1 MKTMT
6 QFQGELSFGRVRI
19 PFDVPAGS
27 HCVTITG
34 TTVKKGFLYAAAYDA
49 NQAFRGKVLFEKAHK
64 SLTIQTQNS
73 GLGAIDGA
81 IPSGEWFLELYNL
94 EGEFRT
100 ERAMQYQVDVLCTD
114 ELVNHFNELGTDGI
128 ESELELN
135 PTVTMDHDIEFDY
148 SHMLSSDSRWY
159 RGDLHAHTQLSDGH
173 NTLAAAKD
181 IVESQGLDFFF
192 FTEHNICQP
201 KLPVSNQ
208 CLFLPALEVTTDLG
222 HFNVHGPVK
231 SLDLRNV
238 EHSSQATME
247 AGLCLARS
255 GHNGGHSSLGINHPM
270 MKPWHCHYD
279 QVDLSQVSTF
289 EVCCDPTWSTSPKAT
304 EEALLVLN
312 EMWNCGQRI
321 TAIGGS
327 DSHLEPH
334 ERNPKSDEP
343 SIYGDPSTFVYSHG
357 LSGEGIL
364 SGLRNGQVYL
374 ERRCG
379 LKFDIN
385 LGDLLPGNDS
395 QGQALSYRIA
405 VTDSENPYYAECVVD
420 GEIVDRIALSDELQS
435 IHIDEGYRWCR
446 VDIRRGELSSALIN
460 STQPSSNEHEF
471 EGCINAVFDGKQP
484 EFNQPLVRTWGELM
498 ERMSRDEV

>member
-1 MKTMT
+1 MT
-6 QFQGELSFGRVRI
+6 QFQGELPFGRVRI

-27 HCVTITG
+27 HSVIITG
-34 TTVKKGFLYAAAYDA
+34 TTVTKGFLYAAAYDA

-64 SLTIQTQNS
+64 SLTIQPENS

-81 IPSGEWFLELYNL
+81 IPLGEWFLELYNL

-100 ERAMQYQVDVLCTD
+100 ERAMQYQVDVLCSE
-114 ELVNHFNELGTDGI
+114 ELVNSDA
-128 ESELELN
+128 ELELT
-135 PTVTMDHDIEFDY
+135 PTVTSDHDIEFDY
-148 SHMLSSDSRWY
+148 SYMLSSDSRWY

-201 KLPVSNQ
+201 KLPVSKQ

-222 HFNVHGPVK
+222 HFNVHGSVK

-247 AGLCLARS
+247 AGLNLAKS
-255 GHNGGHSSLGINHPM
+255 GHSSLGINHPM
-270 MKPWHCHYD
+270 MKPWHWHYD
-279 QVDLSQVSTF
+279 QVDLNQVSTF

-343 SIYGDPSTFVYSHG
+343 SIYGDPSTLVYSHG

-395 QGQALSYRIA
+395 QGQALTYRIA
-405 VTDSENPYYAECVVD
+405 ISDSENPYYAECVVD

-446 VDIRRGELSSALIN
+446 VDIRRGDLSSALIN
-460 STQPSSNEHEF
+460 STQTASDDLEF

>member
-1 MKTMT
+1 MT
-6 QFQGELSFGRVRI
+6 QFQGELPFGRVRI

-34 TTVKKGFLYAAAYDA
+34 TTVKKGFLYAADYDA

-64 SLTIQTQNS
+64 SLTIQPQNS

-81 IPSGEWFLELYNL
+81 IPSGEWFLEFYNL

-100 ERAMQYQVDVLCTD
+100 ERAMQYQVDVLCSD
-114 ELVNHFNELGTDGI
+114 ELVNHSNELGTDGI

-135 PTVTMDHDIEFDY
+135 PTVTADHDIEFDY
-148 SHMLSSDSRWY
+148 SHMLSSNSRWY

-247 AGLCLARS
+247 AGLSLARS

-270 MKPWHCHYD
+270 MKPWHWHYD

-334 ERNPKSDEP
+334 ERNPKADEP

-395 QGQALSYRIA
+395 QGQALTYRIA
-405 VTDSENPYYAECVVD
+405 VSDSENPYYAECVVD
-420 GEIVDRIALSDELQS
+420 GEIVERIALSDELQS
-435 IHIDEGYRWCR
+435 LHIDEGYRWCR
-446 VDIRRGELSSALIN
+446 VDIRRGDLPFSTGSK
-460 STQPSSNEHEF
+460 STQSSSSENEF

>member
-6 QFQGELSFGRVRI
+6 QFQGELPFGRVRI

-27 HCVTITG
+27 HSVIITG
-34 TTVKKGFLYAAAYDA
+34 TTVTKGFLYAAAYDA

-64 SLTIQTQNS
+64 SLTIQPENS

-81 IPSGEWFLELYNL
+81 IPLGEWFLELYNL

-100 ERAMQYQVDVLCTD
+100 ERAMQYQVDVLCSE
-114 ELVNHFNELGTDGI
+114 ELVNSDA
-128 ESELELN
+128 ELELT
-135 PTVTMDHDIEFDY
+135 PTVTSDHDIEFDY
-148 SHMLSSDSRWY
+148 SYMLSSDSRWY

-201 KLPVSNQ
+201 KLPVSKQ

-222 HFNVHGPVK
+222 HFNVHGSVK
-231 SLDLRNV
+231 SLDLRDV

-247 AGLCLARS
+247 AGLNLAKS
-255 GHNGGHSSLGINHPM
+255 GHSSLGINHPM
-270 MKPWHCHYD
+270 MKPWHWHYD
-279 QVDLSQVSTF
+279 QVDLGQVSTF

-395 QGQALSYRIA
+395 QGQALTYRIA
-405 VTDSENPYYAECVVD
+405 VSDAENPYYAECVVD
-420 GEIVDRIALSDELQS
+420 GEVVERIALSDELQS

-446 VDIRRGELSSALIN
+446 VDIRRGELSSILMN
-460 STQPSSNEHEF
+460 STQSACDEREF

>member
-1 MKTMT
+1 MTMT
-6 QFQGELSFGRVRI
+6 QFQGELPFGRVSI

-27 HCVTITG
+27 MSVVITG

-64 SLTIQTQNS
+64 SLTIQPENS
-73 GLGAIDGA
+73 GLGAIDGV
-81 IPSGEWFLELYNL
+81 IPPGEWFLELYNL

-100 ERAMQYQVDVLCTD
+100 ERAMQYQVDVLCSD
-114 ELVNHFNELGTDGI
+114 ELVNSDA
-128 ESELELN
+128 ELELT
-135 PTVTMDHDIEFDY
+135 PTVTSDHDIEFDY
-148 SHMLSSDSRWY
+148 SHMLTSDSRWY

-173 NTLAAAKD
+173 NTLAAAKG
-181 IVESQGLDFFF
+181 IVESQGLDFIF

-201 KLPVSNQ
+201 TLPVSNQ

-231 SLDLRNV
+231 SLDLRYV

-247 AGLCLARS
+247 AGLNLAKS
-255 GHNGGHSSLGINHPM
+255 GHSSLGINHPM
-270 MKPWHCHYD
+270 MKPWHWHYD
-279 QVDLSQVSTF
+279 QVDLGQVSTF

-334 ERNPKSDEP
+334 ERNPKADEP

-364 SGLRNGQVYL
+364 AGLRNGQVYL

-385 LGDLLPGNDS
+385 LGDVLPGNDS
-395 QGQALSYRIA
+395 QGQPLTYRIA
-405 VTDSENPYYAECVVD
+405 VSDSENPYYAECVVD

-446 VDIRRGELSSALIN
+446 VDIRRGDLPFSTGSN
-460 STQPSSNEHEF
+460 STQSSSNEHEF

>member
-6 QFQGELSFGRVRI
+6 QFQGELPFGRVRI

-64 SLTIQTQNS
+64 SLTIQPENS
-73 GLGAIDGA
+73 GLGAIDGV
-81 IPSGEWFLELYNL
+81 IPPGEWFLELYNL

-100 ERAMQYQVDVLCTD
+100 ERAMQYQVDVLCSD
-114 ELVNHFNELGTDGI
+114 ELVNSDA
-128 ESELELN
+128 ELELT
-135 PTVTMDHDIEFDY
+135 PTVTSDHDIEFDY
-148 SHMLSSDSRWY
+148 SHMLTSDSRWY

-173 NTLAAAKD
+173 NTLAAAKG
-181 IVESQGLDFFF
+181 IVESQGLDFIF

-201 KLPVSNQ
+201 TLPVSNQ

-231 SLDLRNV
+231 SLDLRYV

-247 AGLCLARS
+247 AGLNLAKS
-255 GHNGGHSSLGINHPM
+255 GHSSLGINHPM
-270 MKPWHCHYD
+270 MKPWHWHYD
-279 QVDLSQVSTF
+279 QVDLGQVSTF

-364 SGLRNGQVYL
+364 AGLRNGQVYL

-446 VDIRRGELSSALIN
+446 VDIRRGALSSALMN
-460 STQPSSNEHEF
+460 STQPSSNEREF

>member
-6 QFQGELSFGRVRI
+6 QFQGELPFGRVRI

-64 SLTIQTQNS
+64 SLTIQPENS
-73 GLGAIDGA
+73 GLGAIDGV
-81 IPSGEWFLELYNL
+81 IPPGEWFLELYNL

-100 ERAMQYQVDVLCTD
+100 ERAMQYQVDVLCSD
-114 ELVNHFNELGTDGI
+114 ELVNSDA
-128 ESELELN
+128 ELELT
-135 PTVTMDHDIEFDY
+135 PTVTSDHDIEFDY
-148 SHMLSSDSRWY
+148 SHMLTSDSRWY

-173 NTLAAAKD
+173 NTLAAAKG
-181 IVESQGLDFFF
+181 IVESQGLDFIF

-201 KLPVSNQ
+201 TLPVSNQ

-231 SLDLRNV
+231 SLDLRYV

-247 AGLCLARS
+247 AGLNLAKS
-255 GHNGGHSSLGINHPM
+255 GHSSLGINHPM
-270 MKPWHCHYD
+270 MKPWHWHYD
-279 QVDLSQVSTF
+279 QVDLNQVSTF

-343 SIYGDPSTFVYSHG
+343 SIYGDPSTLVYSHG

-395 QGQALSYRIA
+395 QGQALTYRIA
-405 VTDSENPYYAECVVD
+405 ISDSENPYYAECVVD

-446 VDIRRGELSSALIN
+446 VDIRRGDLSSALIN
-460 STQPSSNEHEF
+460 STQTASDDLEF

>member
-1 MKTMT
+1 M
-6 QFQGELSFGRVRI
+6 FVLACVR
-19 PFDVPAGS
+19 S
-27 HCVTITG
+27 H
-34 TTVKKGFLYAAAYDA
+34 
-49 NQAFRGKVLFEKAHK
+49 NR
-64 SLTIQTQNS
+64 
-73 GLGAIDGA
+73 
-81 IPSGEWFLELYNL
+81 
-94 EGEFRT
+94 
-100 ERAMQYQVDVLCTD
+100 
-114 ELVNHFNELGTDGI
+114 
-128 ESELELN
+128 
-135 PTVTMDHDIEFDY
+135 
-148 SHMLSSDSRWY
+148 SR
-159 RGDLHAHTQLSDGH
+159 
-173 NTLAAAKD
+173 
-181 IVESQGLDFFF
+181 
-192 FTEHNICQP
+192 
-201 KLPVSNQ
+201 
-208 CLFLPALEVTTDLG
+208 

-231 SLDLRNV
+231 SLDLRDV

-247 AGLCLARS
+247 AGLSLAKS
-255 GHNGGHSSLGINHPM
+255 GHSSLGINHPM
-270 MKPWHCHYD
+270 MKPWHWHYN

-357 LSGEGIL
+357 LSGEGVL

-395 QGQALSYRIA
+395 QGQPLTYRIA

-446 VDIRRGELSSALIN
+446 VDIRRGSFLQHQ
-460 STQPSSNEHEF
+460 STVLNLHLTSMNLKAASTPYSTAN
-471 EGCINAVFDGKQP
+471 
-484 EFNQPLVRTWGELM
+484 NQNLTNP
-498 ERMSRDEV
+498 

>member
-1 MKTMT
+1 MT
-6 QFQGELSFGRVRI
+6 QFQGELPFGRVRI
-19 PFDVPAGS
+19 PFDVPTGS
-27 HCVTITG
+27 HSVVITG

-49 NQAFRGKVLFEKAHK
+49 NQEFRGKVLFEKAYK
-64 SLTIQTQNS
+64 SLTIQQQDS

-100 ERAMQYQVDVLCTD
+100 ERAMQYQVDVLYSD
-114 ELVNHFNELGTDGI
+114 ELVNHSNELGTDGI

-135 PTVTMDHDIEFDY
+135 PTVTTDHDIEFDY

-201 KLPVSNQ
+201 KLPVSKQ

-231 SLDLRNV
+231 SLDLRDV

-247 AGLCLARS
+247 AGLSLARS

-270 MKPWHCHYD
+270 MKPWHWHYD
-279 QVDLSQVSTF
+279 QVALSQVSTF

-304 EEALLVLN
+304 EEALLVLS

-379 LKFDIN
+379 LNFDIN

-395 QGQALSYRIA
+395 QGQPLTYRIA

-420 GEIVDRIALSDELQS
+420 GEIVERIVLNDELQS
-435 IHIDEGYRWCR
+435 IHIEEGYSWSR
-446 VDIRRGELSSALIN
+446 VDIRRGDLPFSIGSN
-460 STQPSSNEHEF
+460 STQSSSNESEF
-471 EGCINAVFDGKQP
+471 EGCINAVFDGKKP

>member
-6 QFQGELSFGRVRI
+6 QFQGELPFGRVRI

-27 HCVTITG
+27 HSVIITG
-34 TTVKKGFLYAAAYDA
+34 TTVTKGFLYAAAYDA

-64 SLTIQTQNS
+64 SLTIQPENS

-81 IPSGEWFLELYNL
+81 IPLGEWFLELYNL

-100 ERAMQYQVDVLCTD
+100 ERAMQYQVDVLCSE
-114 ELVNHFNELGTDGI
+114 ELVNSDA
-128 ESELELN
+128 ELELT
-135 PTVTMDHDIEFDY
+135 PTVTSDHDIEFDY
-148 SHMLSSDSRWY
+148 SYMLSSDSRWY

-201 KLPVSNQ
+201 KLPVSKQ

-222 HFNVHGPVK
+222 HFNVHGSVK

-247 AGLCLARS
+247 AGLNLAKS
-255 GHNGGHSSLGINHPM
+255 GHSSLGINHPM
-270 MKPWHCHYD
+270 MKPWHWHYD
-279 QVDLSQVSTF
+279 QVDLNQVSTF

-343 SIYGDPSTFVYSHG
+343 SIYGDPSTLVYSHG

-395 QGQALSYRIA
+395 QGQALTYRIA
-405 VTDSENPYYAECVVD
+405 ISDSENPYYAECVVD

-446 VDIRRGELSSALIN
+446 VDIRRGDLSSALIN
-460 STQPSSNEHEF
+460 STQTASDDLEF

>member
-6 QFQGELSFGRVRI
+6 QFQGELPFGRVSI

-27 HCVTITG
+27 KSVVITG

-64 SLTIQTQNS
+64 SLTIQPENS

-100 ERAMQYQVDVLCTD
+100 ERAMQYQVDVLCS
-114 ELVNHFNELGTDGI
+114 EEVVNSDA
-128 ESELELN
+128 ELELN
-135 PTVTMDHDIEFDY
+135 PTVTIEHDIEFDY

-201 KLPVSNQ
+201 KLPVSKQ

-222 HFNVHGPVK
+222 HFNVHGSVK
-231 SLDLRNV
+231 SLDLRDV

-247 AGLCLARS
+247 AGLNLAKS
-255 GHNGGHSSLGINHPM
+255 GHSSLGINHPM
-270 MKPWHCHYD
+270 MKPWHWHYD
-279 QVDLSQVSTF
+279 QVDLGQVSTF

-395 QGQALSYRIA
+395 QGQALTYRIA
-405 VTDSENPYYAECVVD
+405 VSDAENPYYAECVVD
-420 GEIVDRIALSDELQS
+420 GEVVERIALSDELQS

-446 VDIRRGELSSALIN
+446 VDIRRGELSSILMN
-460 STQPSSNEHEF
+460 STQFACDEREF

>member
-1 MKTMT
+1 MT
-6 QFQGELSFGRVRI
+6 QFQGELPFGRVRI

-27 HCVTITG
+27 HSVTITG

-64 SLTIQTQNS
+64 SLATQPKNS

-81 IPSGEWFLELYNL
+81 IPSGQWFLELYNL

-100 ERAMQYQVDVLCTD
+100 ERAMQYQVDVLCSD
-114 ELVNHFNELGTDGI
+114 ELVNNDV
-128 ESELELN
+128 ELELT
-135 PTVTMDHDIEFDY
+135 PTVTSDHDIEFDY

-173 NTLAAAKD
+173 NTLAAAKG
-181 IVESQGLDFFF
+181 IVESQGLDFIF

-201 KLPVSNQ
+201 TLPVSNQ

-231 SLDLRNV
+231 SLDLRYV

-247 AGLCLARS
+247 AGLNLAKS
-255 GHNGGHSSLGINHPM
+255 GHSSLGINHPM
-270 MKPWHCHYD
+270 MKPWHWHYD
-279 QVDLSQVSTF
+279 QVDLGQVSTF

-334 ERNPKSDEP
+334 ERNPKADEP

-364 SGLRNGQVYL
+364 AGLRNGQVYL

-385 LGDLLPGNDS
+385 LGDVLPGNDS
-395 QGQALSYRIA
+395 QGQPLTYRIA
-405 VTDSENPYYAECVVD
+405 VSDSENPYYAECVVD

-446 VDIRRGELSSALIN
+446 VDIRRGDLPFSTGSN
-460 STQPSSNEHEF
+460 STQSSSNEHEF

>member
-1 MKTMT
+1 MVKTMT
-6 QFQGELSFGRVRI
+6 QFQGELPFGRVRI

-27 HCVTITG
+27 HSVTITG

-64 SLTIQTQNS
+64 SLTIQPQNS

-100 ERAMQYQVDVLCTD
+100 ERAMQYQVDVLCSE
-114 ELVNHFNELGTDGI
+114 ELVNSDA
-128 ESELELN
+128 ELELT
-135 PTVTMDHDIEFDY
+135 PTVTSDNDIEFDY

-201 KLPVSNQ
+201 KLPVSKQ

-231 SLDLRNV
+231 SLDLRDV

-247 AGLCLARS
+247 AGLSLAKS
-255 GHNGGHSSLGINHPM
+255 GHSSLGINHPM
-270 MKPWHCHYD
+270 MKPWHWHYD

-289 EVCCDPTWSTSPKAT
+289 EVCCDPTWSTSSKAT

-327 DSHLEPH
+327 DSHLELH
-334 ERNPKSDEP
+334 ERNPKADEP

-395 QGQALSYRIA
+395 QGQALTYRIA
-405 VTDSENPYYAECVVD
+405 VSDSENPYYAECVVD

-446 VDIRRGELSSALIN
+446 VDIRRGDLPSALIN
-460 STQPSSNEHEF
+460 STQTASDDLEF

>member
-1 MKTMT
+1 MT
-6 QFQGELSFGRVRI
+6 QFQGELPFGRVRI

-34 TTVKKGFLYAAAYDA
+34 TTVQKGFLYAAAYDA

-64 SLTIQTQNS
+64 SLTIQPQNS

-100 ERAMQYQVDVLCTD
+100 ERAMQYQVDVLYSD
-114 ELVNHFNELGTDGI
+114 ELVNHSNELGTDGI

-135 PTVTMDHDIEFDY
+135 PTVTTEHDIEFDY
-148 SHMLSSDSRWY
+148 SYMLSSDSRWY

-247 AGLCLARS
+247 AGLSLAKS

-270 MKPWHCHYD
+270 MKPWHWQYD
-279 QVDLSQVSTF
+279 QVELSQVSTF

-395 QGQALSYRIA
+395 QGLALTYRIA

>member
-6 QFQGELSFGRVRI
+6 QFQGELPFGRVRI

-27 HCVTITG
+27 HSVTITG

-64 SLTIQTQNS
+64 SLTIQPENS

-81 IPSGEWFLELYNL
+81 IPLGEWFLELYNL

-100 ERAMQYQVDVLCTD
+100 ERAMQYQVDVLCSE
-114 ELVNHFNELGTDGI
+114 ELVNSDA
-128 ESELELN
+128 ELELT
-135 PTVTMDHDIEFDY
+135 PTVTSDHDIEFDY
-148 SHMLSSDSRWY
+148 SYMLSSDSRWY

-201 KLPVSNQ
+201 KLPVSKQ

-231 SLDLRNV
+231 SLDLRYV

-247 AGLCLARS
+247 AGLNLAKS
-255 GHNGGHSSLGINHPM
+255 GHSSLGINHPM
-270 MKPWHCHYD
+270 MKPWHWHYD
-279 QVDLSQVSTF
+279 QVDLGQVSTF

-334 ERNPKSDEP
+334 ERNPKADEP

-364 SGLRNGQVYL
+364 AGLRNGQVYL

-385 LGDLLPGNDS
+385 LGDVLPGNDS
-395 QGQALSYRIA
+395 QGQPLTYRIA
-405 VTDSENPYYAECVVD
+405 VSDSENPYYAECVVD

-446 VDIRRGELSSALIN
+446 VDIRRGDLPFSTGSN
-460 STQPSSNEHEF
+460 STQSSSNEHEF

>member
-1 MKTMT
+1 MT
-6 QFQGELSFGRVRI
+6 QFQGELPFGRVRI

-27 HCVTITG
+27 HSVTITG

-64 SLTIQTQNS
+64 SLTIQPENS

-81 IPSGEWFLELYNL
+81 IPLGEWFLELYNL

-100 ERAMQYQVDVLCTD
+100 ERAMQYQVDVLCSE
-114 ELVNHFNELGTDGI
+114 ELVNSDA
-128 ESELELN
+128 ELELT
-135 PTVTMDHDIEFDY
+135 PTVTSDHDIEFDY
-148 SHMLSSDSRWY
+148 SYMLSSDSRWY

-201 KLPVSNQ
+201 KLPVSKQ

-231 SLDLRNV
+231 SLDLRYV

-247 AGLCLARS
+247 AGLNLAKS
-255 GHNGGHSSLGINHPM
+255 GHSSLGINHPM
-270 MKPWHCHYD
+270 MKPWHWHYD
-279 QVDLSQVSTF
+279 QVDLGQVSTF

-334 ERNPKSDEP
+334 ERNPKADEP

-364 SGLRNGQVYL
+364 AGLRNGQVYL

-385 LGDLLPGNDS
+385 LGDVLPGNDS
-395 QGQALSYRIA
+395 QGQPLTYRIA
-405 VTDSENPYYAECVVD
+405 VSDSENPYYAECVVD

-446 VDIRRGELSSALIN
+446 VDIRRGDLPFSTGSN
-460 STQPSSNEHEF
+460 STQSSSNEHEF

>member
-6 QFQGELSFGRVRI
+6 QFQGELPFGRVRI

-27 HCVTITG
+27 HSVTITG

-64 SLTIQTQNS
+64 SLTIQPQNS

-100 ERAMQYQVDVLCTD
+100 ERAMQYQVDVLCSE
-114 ELVNHFNELGTDGI
+114 ELVNSDA
-128 ESELELN
+128 ELELT
-135 PTVTMDHDIEFDY
+135 PTVTSDNDIEFDY

-173 NTLAAAKD
+173 NTLAAAKE

-192 FTEHNICQP
+192 ITEHNICQP
-201 KLPVSNQ
+201 KLPVSSQ

-222 HFNVHGPVK
+222 HFNVHGPSH
-231 SLDLRNV
+231 SLDLREV
-238 EHSSQATME
+238 EHTSRATME
-247 AGLCLARS
+247 AGLKLAKS
-255 GHNGGHSSLGINHPM
+255 GHSSLGINHPM
-270 MKPWHCHYD
+270 MKPWHWHYD
-279 QVDLSQVSTF
+279 EVLLSQVSTF
-289 EVCCDPTWSTSPKAT
+289 EVCCDPTWSTSPQAT
-304 EEALLVLN
+304 EDALMVLN

-334 ERNPKSDEP
+334 ERNPKATEP

-364 SGLRNGQVYL
+364 AGLRNGQVYL

-385 LGDLLPGNDS
+385 LGDLLPGQDS
-395 QGQALSYRIA
+395 KGQALTYRLS
-405 VTDSENPYYAECVVD
+405 VRDTEHDYYAECVVD
-420 GEIVDRIALSDELQS
+420 GQVIERIDLTDEKQSLSVDA
-435 IHIDEGYRWCR
+435 GYHWCR
-446 VDIRRGELSSALIN
+446 IDIRRGSSSQYGSA
-460 STQPSSNEHEF
+460 SPHYGEF
-471 EGCINAVFDGKQP
+471 EGCINAVFDGTQP
-484 EFNQPLVRTWGELM
+484 QFNQPLVDTWGELM
-498 ERMSRDEV
+498 ERVNSDEV

>member
-1 MKTMT
+1 MTMT
-6 QFQGELSFGRVRI
+6 QFQGELPFGRVSI

-27 HCVTITG
+27 KSVVITG

-64 SLTIQTQNS
+64 SLTIQPENS
-73 GLGAIDGA
+73 GLGAIDGV
-81 IPSGEWFLELYNL
+81 IPPGEWFLELYNL

-100 ERAMQYQVDVLCTD
+100 ERAMQYQVDVLCSD
-114 ELVNHFNELGTDGI
+114 ELVNSDA
-128 ESELELN
+128 ELELT
-135 PTVTMDHDIEFDY
+135 PTVTSDHDIEFDY
-148 SHMLSSDSRWY
+148 SHMLTSDSRWY

-181 IVESQGLDFFF
+181 IVESQRLDFFF

-231 SLDLRNV
+231 SLDLRDV

-247 AGLCLARS
+247 AGLNLAKS
-255 GHNGGHSSLGINHPM
+255 GHSSLGINHPM
-270 MKPWHCHYD
+270 MKPWHWHYD
-279 QVDLSQVSTF
+279 QVDLGQVSTF

-334 ERNPKSDEP
+334 ERNPKADEP

-364 SGLRNGQVYL
+364 AGLRNGQVYL

-385 LGDLLPGNDS
+385 LGDVLPGNDS
-395 QGQALSYRIA
+395 QGQPLTYRIA
-405 VTDSENPYYAECVVD
+405 VSDSENPYYAECVVD

-446 VDIRRGELSSALIN
+446 VDIRRGDLPFSTGSN
-460 STQPSSNEHEF
+460 STQSSSNEHEF

>member
-1 MKTMT
+1 MT
-6 QFQGELSFGRVRI
+6 QFQGELPFGRVRI
-19 PFDVPAGS
+19 PFDVPTGS
-27 HCVTITG
+27 HSVIITG

-64 SLTIQTQNS
+64 SLTIQPENS
-73 GLGAIDGA
+73 GLGAIDGV

-100 ERAMQYQVDVLCTD
+100 ERAMQYQVDVLCSD
-114 ELVNHFNELGTDGI
+114 EPKIDGI

-135 PTVTMDHDIEFDY
+135 PTVTSDHDIEFDY

-231 SLDLRNV
+231 SLDLRDV

-247 AGLCLARS
+247 AGLNLAKS
-255 GHNGGHSSLGINHPM
+255 GHSSLGINHPM
-270 MKPWHCHYD
+270 MKPWHWHYD
-279 QVDLSQVSTF
+279 QVDLGQVSTF

-395 QGQALSYRIA
+395 QGQALTYRIA
-405 VTDSENPYYAECVVD
+405 VSDAENPYYAECVVD
-420 GEIVDRIALSDELQS
+420 GEVVERIALSDELQS

-446 VDIRRGELSSALIN
+446 VDIRRGDLPFSTGSN
-460 STQPSSNEHEF
+460 STQSSSNEHEF

>member
-1 MKTMT
+1 MT
-6 QFQGELSFGRVRI
+6 QFQGELPFGRVRI
-19 PFDVPAGS
+19 LFDVPAGS
-27 HCVTITG
+27 HSVTITG
-34 TTVKKGFLYAAAYDA
+34 TTVTKGFLYAAAYDA
-49 NQAFRGKVLFEKAHK
+49 NQAFRGKVLFEKVHK
-64 SLTIQTQNS
+64 SLTIQPENS

-81 IPSGEWFLELYNL
+81 IPSGGWFLELYNL

-100 ERAMQYQVDVLCTD
+100 ERAMQYQVDVLYSE
-114 ELVNHFNELGTDGI
+114 ELVNSDA
-128 ESELELN
+128 ELELT
-135 PTVTMDHDIEFDY
+135 PAVTSDHDIEFDY

-201 KLPVSNQ
+201 KLPVSKQ

-222 HFNVHGPVK
+222 HFNVHGSVK
-231 SLDLRNV
+231 SLDLRGV

-247 AGLCLARS
+247 AGLNLAKS
-255 GHNGGHSSLGINHPM
+255 GHSSLGINHPM
-270 MKPWHCHYD
+270 MKPWHWHYD

-395 QGQALSYRIA
+395 QGQALTYRIA
-405 VTDSENPYYAECVVD
+405 VSDSENPYYAECVVD
-420 GEIVDRIALSDELQS
+420 GEVVERIALSDELQS
-435 IHIDEGYRWCR
+435 LHIDEGYRWCR
-446 VDIRRGELSSALIN
+446 VDIRRGDLSSALIN
-460 STQPSSNEHEF
+460 SIQSVSDEREF
-471 EGCINAVFDGKQP
+471 EGCINAVFDGKEP

-498 ERMSRDEV
+498 ERMSRDEVQGDVI

>member
-6 QFQGELSFGRVRI
+6 QFQGELPFGRVRI

-64 SLTIQTQNS
+64 SLTIQPENS

-100 ERAMQYQVDVLCTD
+100 ERAMQYQVDVLCCE
-114 ELVNHFNELGTDGI
+114 ELVNSDA
-128 ESELELN
+128 ELELT
-135 PTVTMDHDIEFDY
+135 PTVTSDHDIEFDY

-201 KLPVSNQ
+201 TLPVSNQ

-231 SLDLRNV
+231 SLDLRYV

-247 AGLCLARS
+247 AGLNLAKS
-255 GHNGGHSSLGINHPM
+255 GHSSLGINHPM
-270 MKPWHCHYD
+270 MKPWHWHYD
-279 QVDLSQVSTF
+279 QVDLGQVSTF

-334 ERNPKSDEP
+334 ERNPKADEP

-364 SGLRNGQVYL
+364 AGLRNGQVYL

-385 LGDLLPGNDS
+385 LGDVLPGNDS
-395 QGQALSYRIA
+395 QGQPLTYRIA
-405 VTDSENPYYAECVVD
+405 VSDSENPYYAECVVD

-446 VDIRRGELSSALIN
+446 VDIRRGDLPFSTGSN
-460 STQPSSNEHEF
+460 STQSSSNEHEF

>member
-6 QFQGELSFGRVRI
+6 QFQGELLFGRVRI

-49 NQAFRGKVLFEKAHK
+49 NQAFRGKVLFEKVHK
-64 SLTIQTQNS
+64 SLAIQPKNS

-81 IPSGEWFLELYNL
+81 IPSGQWFIELYNL

-100 ERAMQYQVDVLCTD
+100 ERAMQYQVDVLCSE
-114 ELVNHFNELGTDGI
+114 ELVNSDA
-128 ESELELN
+128 ELELT
-135 PTVTMDHDIEFDY
+135 PTVTSDHDIEFDY
-148 SHMLSSDSRWY
+148 SHMLTSDSRWY

-201 KLPVSNQ
+201 KLPASNQ

-231 SLDLRNV
+231 SLDLRDV

-247 AGLCLARS
+247 AGLSLAKS
-255 GHNGGHSSLGINHPM
+255 GHSSLGINHPM
-270 MKPWHCHYD
+270 MKPWHWHYD

-395 QGQALSYRIA
+395 QGQALTYRIA
-405 VTDSENPYYAECVVD
+405 VSDSENPYYAECVVD
-420 GEIVDRIALSDELQS
+420 GEIVERIALSDELQS
-435 IHIDEGYRWCR
+435 IHIEQGYRWCR
-446 VDIRRGELSSALIN
+446 VDIRRGDLSSALTN
-460 STQPSSNEHEF
+460 STQSEPDEHDF